1 MRKAVRHDALSE
13 LCQNLRH
20 ELNNPLT
27 GILGNAEM
35 ALACP
40 DLPPQLERRLRNI
53 LLMAERIREVL
64 RALES
69 PDPQSAIRNPQ

>member
-1 MRKAVRHDALSE
+1 MKKTQRDEMVE

-35 ALACP
+35 ALASP
-40 DLPPQLERRLRNI
+40 GLEPHIERRLRNI
-53 LLMAERIREVL
+53 LTMAEQMRDVMRG
-64 RALES
+64 LEGMQ
-69 PDPQSAIRNPQ
+69 PQINTDKHR